1 MVTKSSKTRPPWD
14 TPTRICVWPASCK
27 HFFLGVRTT
36 PFEICPRAKE
46 ARRTT
51 PFGLHRFASKPRT
64 KKNLL
69 TQIAATLHHYVAR
82 GVEKVDAVLRE
93 VPGTFCLDPF
103 VKQSCAACSCSF
115 ERPSRRPANSATL
128 AADAAVARKA
138 TSETVR
144 TYYVRA
150 YVHTCSKVRTAAK
163 YVRT

>member
-1 MVTKSSKTRPPWD
+1 MVERRGALGLFTISSAKRPPCD
-14 TPTRICVWPASCK
+14 ASTRICVWPASCK

-82 GVEKVDAVLRE
+82 GVEKVDA
-93 VPGTFCLDPF
+93 DPF

-144 TYYVRA
+144 T
-150 YVHTCSKVRTAAK
+150 T
-163 YVRT
+163 YVRTYIRVAKSALQPSTYVRR

>member
-1 MVTKSSKTRPPWD
+1 MRDERGGTLCTY
-14 TPTRICVWPASCK
+14 
-27 HFFLGVRTT
+27 
-36 PFEICPRAKE
+36 EICPRAKE

-51 PFGLHRFASKPRT
+51 PFELHRFASKPRT

-115 ERPSRRPANSATL
+115 ERPSRRPTNSATL